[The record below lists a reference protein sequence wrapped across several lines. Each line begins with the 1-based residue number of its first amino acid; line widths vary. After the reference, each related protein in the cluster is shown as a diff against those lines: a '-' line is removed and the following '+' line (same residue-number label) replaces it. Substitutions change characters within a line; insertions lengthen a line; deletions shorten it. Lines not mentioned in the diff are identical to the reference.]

1 MLDIGFFE
9 LLFVLLV
16 SLVVLGPKRLPEAVK
31 AFTRAWFWVKSQITK
46 TKQEINRTFGLNETY
61 QDSRND
67 EILKDIKD
75 SNK

>member
-1 MLDIGFFE
+1 MFHQIKSI
-9 LLFVLLV
+9 VH
-16 SLVVLGPKRLPEAVK
+16 P
-31 AFTRAWFWVKSQITK
+31 KSQITK